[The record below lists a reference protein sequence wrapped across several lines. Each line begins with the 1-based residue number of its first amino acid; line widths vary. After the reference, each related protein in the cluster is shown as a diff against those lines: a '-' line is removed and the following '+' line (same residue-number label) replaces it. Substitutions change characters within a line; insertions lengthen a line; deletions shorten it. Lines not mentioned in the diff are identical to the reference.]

1 MIHGVIHGPEGVG
14 EGRAE
19 LRRSIR
25 RARVRVVST
34 DADIAGWLDAI
45 PLGPA
50 WGALPASIDSVDPG
64 SVRDRLSL
72 YKALIEHSGAP
83 PLLGARGERHIFWG
97 YAAQLHWQWQSGR
110 LGAGPGDDRIDPDSW
125 WGAMNAS
132 LSLLPARAG
141 AEAGLL
147 SGVAVGREGDPLTEH
162 ADVFAGAEEHWV
174 HFFREVA
181 RVGDEAGWET
191 ARVSGWRAHVATVEA
206 GVRVFAP
213 RFRRLS
219 GPEGEFGRGWTRMV
233 DFFGSAALR
242 TDLEAIAR
250 YRSSLPPR
258 PLREGERPGEAS
270 DFDADTNDATRRIA
284 ALAALPAWRFA
295 IRRAMWNR
303 SMRDPVLREA
313 SLDILFGDKGRDP
326 AIQRRFRRALLPGPV
341 AA

>member
-1 MIHGVIHGPEGVG
+1 MGD
-14 EGRAE
+14 A
-19 LRRSIR
+19 
-25 RARVRVVST
+25 T
-34 DADIAGWLDAI
+34 DAEIEGWLDAI
-45 PLGPA
+45 PLGDT
-50 WGALPASIDSVDPG
+50 WRALPERVDIFDPS

-72 YKALIEHSGAP
+72 YKALIVGSGAT
-83 PLLGARGERHIFWG
+83 PLLGTRGERHIFWG

-110 LGAGPGDDRIDPDSW
+110 LGGGPEDDRIDPASW

-132 LSLLPARAG
+132 LSLLPARAA

-147 SGVAVGREGDPLTEH
+147 SGVALGRDGDPLAEH
-162 ADVFAGAEEHWV
+162 ADVFASALEHWV
-174 HFFREVA
+174 RFFREVA
-181 RVGDEAGWET
+181 VVGDEPAWEA
-191 ARVSGWRAHVATVEA
+191 ARVSGWRAHVATIEA

-258 PLREGERPGEAS
+258 LLRDGERPGDAP

-284 ALAALPAWRFA
+284 ELAALPAWRFA
-295 IRRAMWNR
+295 IRRAAWNR